1 MSDREKAIELIN
13 SLPDNRLPYVIGFI
27 LGIMASTDNEDKQK
41 ETSKQD

>member
-27 LGIMASTDNEDKQK
+27 LGIMALTDNEDKQK